1 MKLQTRIRVTTLVT
15 ITSVAIAVGGVAL
28 FASHQSEV
36 AKIDSVLNN
45 AAVEIENHE
54 KDPLSQ
60 ALLTGQES
68 SVALTLA
75 YVAVTGEMTV
85 LSESLANVT
94 RTPTKSQ
101 LLEATNGPITIRT
114 GKDIRLR
121 AAALPDD
128 EYVIIALS
136 LNDVRDN
143 TLRNIRILGLFVLL
157 SALLGSLLMSWIIKR
172 DIDSIEELI
181 SDATAISEGEQ
192 EVHIRPRSGN
202 SEVVQ
207 LAKALEI
214 MVEALKSAVTLERE
228 TQGRMKNFLG
238 DASHELRTPL
248 TVIKGYSELLAAG
261 PSGQVDDN
269 ARYFERISTEV
280 ARMEE
285 LIGDLLLLAEL
296 GETSQN
302 TSEVVAVSDI
312 VHMHAND
319 LATLQPERPIEIAI
333 TAGLEVSGS
342 TTLVNQLVANI
353 FSNLHRHTQAT
364 AKVRVRVQQ
373 DVAGIVIT
381 VDDGG
386 TGLPM
391 SAYTNGVGHFQRFDT
406 SRARESG
413 GSGLGMSIMSAI
425 VRQHHGQFHIEQ
437 SDLGGLRTVITLPSV
452 LG

>member
-15 ITSVAIAVGGVAL
+15 IMSVAIAVGGVAL

-36 AKIDSVLNN
+36 ARIDSILNN
-45 AAVEIENHE
+45 AAAQIENHQ

-60 ALLTGQES
+60 ALLVGQES
-68 SVALTLA
+68 SVALTIA
-75 YVAVTGEMTV
+75 YIAVTGEVTV
-85 LSESLANVT
+85 LNESRANISSA
-94 RTPTKSQ
+94 PIKSQ
-101 LLEATNGPITIRT
+101 LLEATKGAITIHT
-114 GKDIRLR
+114 NEDIRLR
-121 AAALPDD
+121 ATVLPDNEFVIVALP
-128 EYVIIALS
+128 LH
-136 LNDVRDN
+136 DVSDN
-143 TLRNIRILGLFVLL
+143 TLRNIRVLGLFVLF
-157 SALLGSLLMSWIIKR
+157 SALLGALLMSWIIKR
-172 DIDSIEELI
+172 DIDAIEELI
-181 SDATAISEGEQ
+181 SDATAISEGQQ
-192 EVHIRPRSGN
+192 EVRIRPRSGN

-214 MVEALKSAVTLERE
+214 MVQALKSAVTLERE

-261 PSGQVDDN
+261 PSGQIDDN

-280 ARMEE
+280 SRMEE

-296 GETSQN
+296 GETSEI
-302 TSEVVAVSDI
+302 TSEIVAISDI

-353 FSNLHRHTQAT
+353 FSNLHRHTQAI

-391 SAYTNGVGHFQRFDT
+391 SAYTNGVGHFQRFDR

-425 VRQHHGQFHIEQ
+425 VRQHQGQFHIEQ
-437 SDLGGLRTVITLPSV
+437 SDLGGLRTVVTLPSV
-452 LG
+452 LD

>member
-1 MKLQTRIRVTTLVT
+1 M
-15 ITSVAIAVGGVAL
+15 SVAIAVGGVAL

-36 AKIDSVLNN
+36 ARIDSILNN
-45 AAVEIENHE
+45 AAAQIENHQ

-60 ALLTGQES
+60 ALLVGQES
-68 SVALTLA
+68 SVALTIA
-75 YVAVTGEMTV
+75 YIAVTGEVTV
-85 LSESLANVT
+85 LNESRANISSA
-94 RTPTKSQ
+94 PIKSQ
-101 LLEATNGPITIRT
+101 LLEATKGAITIHT
-114 GKDIRLR
+114 NEDIRLR
-121 AAALPDD
+121 ATVLPDNEFVIVALP
-128 EYVIIALS
+128 LH
-136 LNDVRDN
+136 DVSDN
-143 TLRNIRILGLFVLL
+143 TLRNIRVLGLFVLF
-157 SALLGSLLMSWIIKR
+157 SALLGALLMSWIIKR
-172 DIDSIEELI
+172 DIDAIEELI
-181 SDATAISEGEQ
+181 SDATAISEGQQ
-192 EVHIRPRSGN
+192 EVRIRPRSGN

-214 MVEALKSAVTLERE
+214 MVQALKSAVTLERE

-261 PSGQVDDN
+261 PSGQIDDN

-280 ARMEE
+280 SRMEE

-296 GETSQN
+296 GETSEI
-302 TSEVVAVSDI
+302 TSEIVAISDI

-353 FSNLHRHTQAT
+353 FSNLHRHTQAI

-391 SAYTNGVGHFQRFDT
+391 SAYTNGVGHFQRFDR

-425 VRQHHGQFHIEQ
+425 VRQHQGQFHIEQ
-437 SDLGGLRTVITLPSV
+437 SDLGGLRTVVTLPSV
-452 LG
+452 LD

>member
-36 AKIDSVLNN
+36 AKIDSVLNT
-45 AAVEIENHE
+45 AAVQIENN
-54 KDPLSQ
+54 KQDPLSQ
-60 ALLTGQES
+60 ALLAGQES
-68 SVALTLA
+68 SVAVTIA
-75 YVAVTGEMTV
+75 YVAVTGEVTV
-85 LSESLANVT
+85 LNESRATVT
-94 RTPTKSQ
+94 DAPTKPQ
-101 LLEATNGPITIRT
+101 LLEATKGAITIRT
-114 GKDIRLR
+114 NEDIRLR
-121 AAALPDD
+121 ATALPDD

-136 LNDVRDN
+136 LHDVSDN
-143 TLRNIRILGLFVLL
+143 TLRNIRILGLFVLF
-157 SALLGSLLMSWIIKR
+157 SALLGTLLMSWIIKR

-207 LAKALEI
+207 LSKALET
-214 MVEALKSAVTLERE
+214 MVESLKSAVILERE

-269 ARYFERISTEV
+269 ARYFDRISTEV

-285 LIGDLLLLAEL
+285 LISDLLLLAEL
-296 GETSQN
+296 GETSQI

-312 VHMHAND
+312 VHMYAND
-319 LATLQPERPIEIAI
+319 LATLQPERPIETAI
-333 TAGLEVSGS
+333 TPGLEVSGS

-353 FSNLHRHTQAT
+353 FSNLRRHTQAT
-364 AKVRVRVQQ
+364 AKVCVTVAQSQ
-373 DVAGIVIT
+373 DGIVIT

-391 SAYTNGVGHFQRFDT
+391 SAYTNGIGHFQRFDR
-406 SRARESG
+406 SRTRESG
-413 GSGLGMSIMSAI
+413 GSGLGMSIMAAI
-425 VRQHHGQFHIEQ
+425 VRQHQGQFHIEQ

-452 LG
+452 LS